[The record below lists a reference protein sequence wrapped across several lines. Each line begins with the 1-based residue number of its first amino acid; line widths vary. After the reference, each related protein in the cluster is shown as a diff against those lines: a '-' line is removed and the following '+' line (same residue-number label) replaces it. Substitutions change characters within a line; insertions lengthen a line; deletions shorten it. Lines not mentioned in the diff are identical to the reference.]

1 MPQYRLPAKVVED
14 TDTEE
19 TGTDDANTKT
29 NLPGLPDQMHVHL
42 YPSAIKAFPE
52 PSRQRSE
59 LLAGL
64 LHPFWHP
71 RPQCCS
77 QQSHHDQIQRES
89 TKKRYSCASRVLF
102 MGYARGTGGEK
113 GNDDNTHRCAP
124 GVGYTQPPPLGC
136 EKPPPENRQNG
147 GQRARGRAGLEPKWR
162 HVAHVIRRRL

>member
-1 MPQYRLPAKVVED
+1 MTQIQKQISQGCPIKC
-14 TDTEE
+14 TCI
-19 TGTDDANTKT
+19 
-29 NLPGLPDQMHVHL
+29 
-42 YPSAIKAFPE
+42 YPSTIKAFPE

-89 TKKRYSCASRVLF
+89 TRKRYSCASRVLF

-113 GNDDNTHRCAP
+113 RNDDNTHRCAP

-147 GQRARGRAGLEPKWR
+147 GQRAVSHAGLEPKWR

>member
-1 MPQYRLPAKVVED
+1 MMQIQKQISQGCPIKC
-14 TDTEE
+14 TCI
-19 TGTDDANTKT
+19 
-29 NLPGLPDQMHVHL
+29 
-42 YPSAIKAFPE
+42 YPSTIKAFPE

-113 GNDDNTHRCAP
+113 
-124 GVGYTQPPPLGC
+124 
-136 EKPPPENRQNG
+136 K
-147 GQRARGRAGLEPKWR
+147 K
-162 HVAHVIRRRL
+162 